1 MEAKIFNKEN
11 ILTEDA
17 IRKIMKM
24 RGEISVSLLLN
35 NGRINDDEIAA
46 MGYAISK
53 MDYFGTAIKKRGI
66 TFPVYYLSDS
76 RYHLSNGFYFG
87 TANKFCSFN
96 HIPDFIA
103 EIVAQGFNPD
113 YSRDKELQNIAD
125 FIVGKINETK
135 NIVSNNRCYLLG
147 SPLRHQG
154 YFVSY
159 DGYSVC
165 SFTKDG
171 INYSA
176 EATGN
181 GIWRLRDTFS
191 AYISDGI
198 TSDGFSMS
206 VISDYP
212 ESVLGNITKLG
223 RRLTEMDLLSEYTKF
238 RVRTFSDKTLTT
250 IKWFDDF
257 ESAKKYAYNYA
268 VNMAEKVDPR
278 RREWAHNPPL
288 DWSKRDDYLA
298 CYVWYLY
305 KGNYPCLVFVQG
317 EKD

>member
-1 MEAKIFNKEN
+1 MN
-11 ILTEDA
+11 IQNSSLTDRDRNA

-24 RGEISVSLLLN
+24 WGEIEVSLSLN
-35 NGRINDDEIAA
+35 KGCINDDE
-46 MGYAISK
+46 MKTLGYTVSK
-53 MDYFGTAIKKRGI
+53 QGYFGMSLIKDELK
-66 TFPVYYLSDS
+66 FPIYYLSDS

-87 TANKFCSFN
+87 NENKFCAFSYIDN
-96 HIPDFIA
+96 MIA
-103 EIVAQGFNPD
+103 DIVAQGFNPD
-113 YSRDKELQNIAD
+113 YKRSKELQDISD
-125 FIVGKINETK
+125 LIVGKINETK
-135 NIVSNNRCYLLG
+135 NIVLDSRCFLLG
-147 SPLRHQG
+147 NTLRRQG

-176 EATGN
+176 EAAGN
-181 GIWRLRDTFS
+181 RVWRLRDTFS
-191 AYISDGI
+191 VYIADGI
-198 TSDGFSMS
+198 ISDGFSMS

-257 ESAKKYAYNYA
+257 ETAKKYAYDYA
-268 VNMAEKVDPR
+268 VNLAEKVDPR
-278 RREWAHNPPL
+278 CREWAHNPPL

-305 KGNYPCLVFVQG
+305 NGNYPRLVFVQG